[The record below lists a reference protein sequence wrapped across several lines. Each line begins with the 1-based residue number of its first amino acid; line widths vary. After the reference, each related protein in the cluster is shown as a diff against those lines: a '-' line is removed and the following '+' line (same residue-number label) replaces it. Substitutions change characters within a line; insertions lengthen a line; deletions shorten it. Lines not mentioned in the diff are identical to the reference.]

1 MGRLIR
7 CALRRYSSLG
17 PTAIA
22 RRYSRTPAAVTVA
35 TKEIEAE
42 GGRGRRLAA
51 SLLRLKTEIG
61 RITQV
66 KY

>member
-1 MGRLIR
+1 MGRFILY
-7 CALRRYSSLG
+7 ALRRYSSLG

-35 TKEIEAE
+35 TKAIEALA
-42 GGRGRRLAA
+42 GRDRRLAA

-61 RITQV
+61 RMAKV
-66 KY
+66 KD